1 MPYVM
6 HTDRAVGSYPV
17 RREKMRVFGRY
28 SGGVVYMLAA
38 YDRPLRSESFDQF
51 AGYLRGAWALTPKG
65 ETSLGGFEGRAYEV
79 GGARGGRLQYELH
92 GEGRVFLTK
101 KHAYFALAFS
111 PEQGRPEVARF
122 LDSLTLGPSPAG
134 ERVAEPAAVPRFTP
148 PQEAT
153 GTGGGVGEGTGA
165 GGGDDESQPSSTPG
179 GGGARPS
186 LAAGAPARDPNAR
199 KAIIVY
205 KPEPAYTEEARRKR
219 VSGPVRLRLVLGK
232 AGDVRD
238 VSVIKSLP
246 EGLTERALDAAR
258 YMLFFPALKDG
269 RPASQYVVVEY
280 GFHIF

>member
-1 MPYVM
+1 MWP
-6 HTDRAVGSYPV
+6 
-17 RREKMRVFGRY
+17 RR
-28 SGGVVYMLAA
+28 
-38 YDRPLRSESFDQF
+38 LRSESFDQF
-51 AGYLRGAWALTPKG
+51 AGYVRGAWALTPKG
-65 ETSLGGFEGRAYEV
+65 EAPLGGFEGRAYEV
-79 GGARGGRLQYELH
+79 RGARGGRLQYELH

-134 ERVAEPAAVPRFTP
+134 ERIAEPAPIPRFTP

-153 GTGGGVGEGTGA
+153 GTGGGVGEGTG
-165 GGGDDESQPSSTPG
+165 GGVGDESQPSPPPG
-179 GGGARPS
+179 GGAQPS
-186 LAAGAPARDPNAR
+186 PAAGAPARDPNAR
-199 KAIIVY
+199 KAIIVF
-205 KPEPAYTEEARRKR
+205 KPEPTYTEEARRKR

-246 EGLTERALDAAR
+246 EGLTERALDATR